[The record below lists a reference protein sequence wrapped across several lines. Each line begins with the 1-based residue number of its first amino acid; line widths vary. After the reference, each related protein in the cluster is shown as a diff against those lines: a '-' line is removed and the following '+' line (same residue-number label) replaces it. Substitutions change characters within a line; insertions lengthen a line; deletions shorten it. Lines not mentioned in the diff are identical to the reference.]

1 MATAIS
7 FPRAPLVTPRACT
20 PRRLVHVSA
29 ARASPPRGGGRVG
42 RRSPTVPAVAGA
54 SSSSSGLAPDTSV
67 PAWDALG
74 GVSVLAA
81 GTGNAVALT
90 DLWDSAEGV
99 AVVAL
104 LRHFG
109 CFCCWELAS
118 VLKDAMAEFD
128 SAGAKLIA
136 IGVGTPE
143 KARILADRGWIF
155 CVQKQRT
162 VECKERR
169 GRTGDRAPLD
179 DVLNICCEVPAA

>member
-7 FPRAPLVTPRACT
+7 LPRAPLITPRACT

-42 RRSPTVPAVAGA
+42 RRSLTVPAVAGA
-54 SSSSSGLAPDTSV
+54 SSSGLAPDTSV

-90 DLWDSAEGV
+90 DLWDSAEVLLSSSVIWAHAAGQWSHTAGRPCPGLPSVPSYADAALRLRAQGV

-109 CFCCWELAS
+109 CFCW
-118 VLKDAMAEFD
+118 
-128 SAGAKLIA
+128 
-136 IGVGTPE
+136 
-143 KARILADRGWIF
+143 
-155 CVQKQRT
+155 
-162 VECKERR
+162 
-169 GRTGDRAPLD
+169 
-179 DVLNICCEVPAA
+179 

>member
-54 SSSSSGLAPDTSV
+54 SSSGLAPDTSV

-90 DLWDSAEGV
+90 DLWDSAEVPLSSSVICGRSV
-99 AVVAL
+99 ATQRDGPAL
-104 LRHFG
+104 ACLPCRRM
-109 CFCCWELAS
+109 L
-118 VLKDAMAEFD
+118 
-128 SAGAKLIA
+128 
-136 IGVGTPE
+136 TPPCAC
-143 KARILADRGWIF
+143 ARRGWPWLR
-155 CVQKQRT
+155 C
-162 VECKERR
+162 
-169 GRTGDRAPLD
+169 
-179 DVLNICCEVPAA
+179 